1 MKALLGLALVGALV
15 GFALFNNTSSQLE
28 DDSVSRM
35 FEDFIMNNRRSY
47 ATVDEYQFRLG
58 VFKKNLELAAEIQAD
73 DDLAV
78 YGVTIFSDWTQEEF

>member
-28 DDSVSRM
+28 DDSASRM

-73 DDLAV
+73 DDGAI